1 MKDKIIGLLLIV
13 IVLLLFVIVNQNRYN
28 RYDLNRDGQV
38 DLTDLL
44 ELQRYY
50 IKHHNPYDVNC
61 DGQINAQD
69 YVTVKN
75 YIMERSDNNG

>member
-1 MKDKIIGLLLIV
+1 MKDKIIGLLLTV

-28 RYDLNRDGQV
+28 KYDLNRDGQV

-50 IKHHNPYDVNC
+50 IKHRNPYDVNF
-61 DGQINAQD
+61 DGQVNAQD